1 MAIKV
6 QSTIL
11 VTQLMARFYPPLR
24 LLFSQ
29 CNEQPLNEALTSM
42 GTSLG
47 GQPAIILPLT
57 VCYCL
62 PNLTSHEPSYHLKQ
76 SNHLTIIPSCPSC
89 HLTILTSHHHTILFI
104 LPSYN
109 HAYLATT
116 TRRTHQFLGIF
127 VAVDKATPAMS
138 GFSIH
143 YTVILYYQQKPKINN
158 SNSLAFCIL

>member
-1 MAIKV
+1 MAINV

-11 VTQLMARFYPPLR
+11 VTQLMGRLYPPLR

-29 CNEQPLNEALTSM
+29 CNEPPLNEALTSM

-62 PNLTSHEPSYHLKQ
+62 PNLTYHEPSYHLLQ
-76 SNHLTIIPSCPSC
+76 SYHLTIIPTCPSC

-109 HAYLATT
+109 LIPSYNHAYLATT

-127 VAVDKATPAMS
+127 VGELLIKPLRRCP
-138 GFSIH
+138 GFQ
-143 YTVILYYQQKPKINN
+143 YTTLSYYTITKNQR
-158 SNSLAFCIL
+158 